1 MMNFEPQKRPGAF
14 ELLEDP
20 FLLDHA
26 QVETS
31 FIFTLYWNNNSIHD
45 NISTPCQ
52 LSGNL
57 PVHGKVSVISKFSM
71 KSFNSGG
78 WGGLWGDPIRIKKR
92 SQITLSPFPHW
103 RDIW

>member
-1 MMNFEPQKRPGAF
+1 MMNFEPQKRPSAF

-31 FIFTLYWNNNSIHD
+31 LIFILYRKNNSIH
-45 NISTPCQ
+45 NNASTPCQ
-52 LSGNL
+52 LKGNL
-57 PVHGKVSVISKFSM
+57 PVHGKVSTMSKFSM

-78 WGGLWGDPIRIKKR
+78 GGGL
-92 SQITLSPFPHW
+92 
-103 RDIW
+103 